1 MLYHHHAVAI
11 DLAIRADQFEL
22 LQMTV
27 DLVSHFRGPSVL
39 ALALAA
45 LAHEMS
51 K

>member
-1 MLYHHHAVAI
+1 MLYHHHAVAV

-27 DLVSHFRGPSVL
+27 DLVTHFRGPL
-39 ALALAA
+39 ILALAA